1 MAELNLGTIK
11 AILIGRGKH
20 FGQVTNTVI
29 KFCLRDSCSH
39 FSFLKMAGSL
49 SIFLHFSLHHMT
61 RTAKN
66 IFFHLWPA
74 IRLDLLLAESD
85 LATVIKT
92 SVAWFAMH
100 WIWMHCTEINVMG
113 LRPLYRPHAMVAF
126 FFFFFSLYLFKFY
139 YILFTTGWLELYL
152 LFKIWAPHAFV
163 ECFNNVHCFILHFS
177 SNF

>member
-126 FFFFFSLYLFKFY
+126 FFFFFFPCICLSSTIFFSLQDDWNYTCYSKY
-139 YILFTTGWLELYL
+139 ELPMHL
-152 LFKIWAPHAFV
+152 
-163 ECFNNVHCFILHFS
+163 
-177 SNF
+177 